1 MNPRA
6 RLSKRL
12 RNRGC
17 LGAGVLAALISMAGG
32 PAQAAAPIHPSA
44 SARPASAGTPAGVD
58 DWPTFHHDP
67 GRGGVSL
74 ETSVN
79 ASTAASLA
87 LAWKGAIGAS
97 CASCISYSSPTVA
110 YIPTL
115 GQSIVYVGDQEGDLS
130 AFSAATGVL
139 DWRFTI
145 KLPVGH
151 PSWQNPNIEGTP
163 AISTSNNAV
172 YFGASDGDLYVLNAQ
187 TGASECTFNDAT
199 DGYGGGR
206 IAASPL
212 IEDGVSAVPGY
223 STPQDVAYFG
233 DNGQSGNVTPGGN
246 GGNEWAV
253 DVTPG
258 SSGFCKL
265 LWRIG
270 PFGNP
275 PSGQLGAGTYTSPA
289 WAVEGN
295 GTRLVVFGTTDPD
308 DEIYAVNAT
317 TGVIDW
323 KFQTLQGSDSDV
335 GAAATISLP
344 GVNGFTDGVV
354 YDTGKDGYVYALNL
368 TTGAS
373 IWHYQLSNNHP
384 SQSSAA
390 LVGDTLYEGYGG
402 GEIALNASNG
412 SVVWN
417 NTGIPA
423 NISSPAVSGPLGDQ
437 VLLLG
442 DLTGANT
449 TGPTP
454 STLWGLDL
462 ANGVVVFHT
471 VPDPSD
477 SRSFFFASPAVSTGR
492 IFISG
497 SDGYLY
503 AYRPSVPT
511 TYTPLPPYRAVD
523 TRSPSCMQCGTGA
536 LGPGETRTFTVGGY
550 KPTGYTGSVVP
561 ATAAAVTL
569 NVTAVDPTSSTY
581 LTVFPAGSARPLAS
595 NLNPAAHSIIA
606 ALVTVKLG
614 TGGGIAV
621 YNPVGSINVVVDV
634 EGYFTQSS
642 GTTGRFHSVAP
653 AVRVCDTRS
662 GQGTLCNS
670 GTSNPLG
677 AQAARAVSIATPAG
691 IPSGSAAA
699 VVLNLVGI
707 DGTAGTYLTAYPP
720 DPTTH
725 ACGTPPT
732 ASNLNLAA
740 HTVQANRVVVPIDP
754 SSGDVCIYNA
764 AGQINFLI
772 DVNGWFGGSS
782 DSLASSGLF
791 FHPLAPFRI
800 CDTRAGSGLPC
811 QGQSI
816 GSGSILTVQAAG
828 EGSLPSTSGF
838 VLLGN
843 ATVLPYLSSTYVTVY
858 SAGSSRPGTSD
869 INPLHN
875 KVTTNMVYVRVS
887 STGVAVFNASGT
899 IDFILDVAG
908 WFA

>member
-1 MNPRA
+1 MVRRKLFGA
-6 RLSKRL
+6 VAVVATITAM
-12 RNRGC
+12 G
-17 LGAGVLAALISMAGG
+17 LGAAGRVAA
-32 PAQAAAPIHPSA
+32 Q
-44 SARPASAGTPAGVD
+44 
-58 DWPTFHHDP
+58 
-67 GRGGVSL
+67 
-74 ETSVN
+74 
-79 ASTAASLA
+79 STAYNEVVFSPFPIAANASLA
-87 LAWKGAIGAS
+87 
-97 CASCISYSSPTVA
+97 P
-110 YIPTL
+110 
-115 GQSIVYVGDQEGDLS
+115 
-130 AFSAATGVL
+130 
-139 DWRFTI
+139 
-145 KLPVGH
+145 
-151 PSWQNPNIEGTP
+151 
-163 AISTSNNAV
+163 
-172 YFGASDGDLYVLNAQ
+172 
-187 TGASECTFNDAT
+187 
-199 DGYGGGR
+199 
-206 IAASPL
+206 
-212 IEDGVSAVPGY
+212 
-223 STPQDVAYFG
+223 
-233 DNGQSGNVTPGGN
+233 
-246 GGNEWAV
+246 
-253 DVTPG
+253 
-258 SSGFCKL
+258 
-265 LWRIG
+265 
-270 PFGNP
+270 
-275 PSGQLGAGTYTSPA
+275 
-289 WAVEGN
+289 
-295 GTRLVVFGTTDPD
+295 
-308 DEIYAVNAT
+308 
-317 TGVIDW
+317 
-323 KFQTLQGSDSDV
+323 
-335 GAAATISLP
+335 GAAVTVCVRAE
-344 GVNGFTDGVV
+344 
-354 YDTGKDGYVYALNL
+354 
-368 TTGAS
+368 
-373 IWHYQLSNNHP
+373 Q
-384 SQSSAA
+384 
-390 LVGDTLYEGYGG
+390 
-402 GEIALNASNG
+402 
-412 SVVWN
+412 
-417 NTGIPA
+417 
-423 NISSPAVSGPLGDQ
+423 
-437 VLLLG
+437 
-442 DLTGANT
+442 
-449 TGPTP
+449 
-454 STLWGLDL
+454 
-462 ANGVVVFHT
+462 NGVVVPDASVALSFSTADVPKGESATGESASVGTTALTSSPTPFTTPTGAGTCTTTGGTSLSDALAITYTAPTSYPSPQQAGQDVITATNPMTPTVTDSVAYNFNPLAKFVFSATPIAPTGSLAPGTHVSLT
-471 VPDPSD
+471 VEAETSAGAAVPDADFSLALT
-477 SRSFFFASPAVSTGR
+477 STASSSGGATAIDGSGHTRTLGATPTDLGANSSGLVSITYTASLAS
-492 IFISG
+492 SG
-497 SDGYLY
+497 TDTITANKVLSGGPVTATTTYTY
-503 AYRPSVPT
+503 AATSVPAT

-653 AVRVCDTRS
+653 AIRVCDTRS